1 MKSRSST
8 KVELRLFIFFVI
20 IIFART
26 LLDSHYN
33 DI

>member
-20 IIFART
+20 IIF
-26 LLDSHYN
+26 LLVPLNSYYN